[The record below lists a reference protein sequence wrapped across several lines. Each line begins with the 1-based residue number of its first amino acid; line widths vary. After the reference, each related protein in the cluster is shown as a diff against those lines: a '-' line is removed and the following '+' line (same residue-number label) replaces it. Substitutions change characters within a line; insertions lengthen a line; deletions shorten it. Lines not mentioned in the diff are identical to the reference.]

1 MTQASSFTQRWRWCE
16 FSTTSTLALQ
26 PLLEL
31 LLEPVPPADK
41 ELLQLGLQE
50 SLVNAVRHGNGG
62 DPLKI
67 LRVRRILMPR
77 WFVWQVQDQGIGLPH
92 KFRNA
97 RLPDCPD
104 ALSGRGLYLMQQC
117 FDDLRWS
124 PRGNRVQMAK
134 RRSSD

>member
-1 MTQASSFTQRWRWCE
+1 MSARWCE

-31 LLEPVPPADK
+31 LLEPVPFADK
-41 ELLQLGLQE
+41 ELVQLGLQE

-77 WFVWQVQDQGIGLPH
+77 WFVWQVQDQGCGLPQQLRCAH
-92 KFRNA
+92 
-97 RLPDCPD
+97 LPHCLD
-104 ALSGRGLYLMQQC
+104 ALSGRGLYLIHQC
-117 FDDLRWS
+117 FDDVRWS
-124 PRGNRVQMAK
+124 PKGNRVQMAK
-134 RRSSD
+134 RR

>member
-1 MTQASSFTQRWRWCE
+1 MSARWCE

-31 LLEPVPPADK
+31 LLEPVPFADK
-41 ELLQLGLQE
+41 ELVQLGLQE

-77 WFVWQVQDQGIGLPH
+77 WFVWQVQDQGCGLPQQLRCAH
-92 KFRNA
+92 
-97 RLPDCPD
+97 LPHCLN
-104 ALSGRGLYLMQQC
+104 ALSGRGLYLMHQC
-117 FDDLRWS
+117 FDDVRWS
-124 PRGNRVQMAK
+124 PKGNRVQMAK
-134 RRSSD
+134 RR

>member
-1 MTQASSFTQRWRWCE
+1 MSARWCE

-31 LLEPVPPADK
+31 LLEPVPSADK
-41 ELLQLGLQE
+41 ELVQLGLQE

-77 WFVWQVQDQGIGLPH
+77 WFVWQVQDQGCGLPQQLRCAH
-92 KFRNA
+92 
-97 RLPDCPD
+97 LPH
-104 ALSGRGLYLMQQC
+104 
-117 FDDLRWS
+117 
-124 PRGNRVQMAK
+124 
-134 RRSSD
+134 